1 MTVRVRPRDLKLPYY
16 MTRGGPGDLSM
27 PGNVNTAEWWRPENM
42 SLLGQKK
49 AAEKGSIVEQ
59 AKNKEIFYCSI
70 PFTQL
75 YNEIDG
81 RFQACCFAQPHKNA
95 TIKNTTLKDWMFKG
109 PYMNVLREEMTTPLK
124 EQKEPLKF
132 VKRFCKRCVTD
143 EEKYGR
149 SRRTNCLK
157 IHTNNHV
164 FWDDIEHISD
174 RFRKTG
180 EYKLDRRVLEIQL
193 KIYGS
198 ECNLDCFMCLHS
210 NSTTRMK
217 VAEGSVWNNKI
228 WQKENTG
235 LVAQE
240 TNESKSKLK
249 LVGEK
254 LKKVLEDNTPG
265 SIEQIL
271 ELAPY
276 TRSIKIIGGEPL
288 IMKKQYEMLQA
299 LIDSGDSKEIIIK
312 FQTNMTKMARGKHNI
327 FKYIPHF
334 KLVTMV
340 ASVDGIGKTIE
351 YMRRRTEWPEL
362 VDNIERV
369 KKHPNAVVDFNGL
382 VSFLSV
388 MRFYEVVDWCLNN
401 PVIDQINWAML
412 ENPKHFAVHNLPKKI
427 KDDLIIKYKKLPD
440 IVAALEKKPDPDVNI
455 QDTFQYLLQQD
466 RYYIGTKWE
475 SHLFDVF
482 PELKEFYD
490 PNYKSP
496 DEIDRRMQ
504 TELKKGIEK
513 AYEIPDLLT

>member
-1 MTVRVRPRDLKLPYY
+1 MTVRVRPKDLKLPEY

-27 PGNVNTAEWWRPENM
+27 PGNVNTTEWWRPEHM
-42 SLLGQKK
+42 SELGKKK

-59 AKNKEIFYCSI
+59 AKSKEIYFCGI

-81 RFQACCFAQPHKNA
+81 RYQACCFAEADKIS
-95 TIKNTTLKDWMFKG
+95 TIKNTSLKDWMNKSA
-109 PYMNVLREEMTTPLK
+109 YMNVLREEMTTPGSD
-124 EQKEPLKF
+124 LKF
-132 VKRFCKRCVTD
+132 VKKFCKRCVTD

-157 IHTNNHV
+157 IHTNNSV
-164 FWDDIEHISD
+164 FWDDIEHITD

-198 ECNLDCFMCLHS
+198 ECNLDCFMCLHA

-217 VAEGSVWNNKI
+217 VAESGVWN
-228 WQKENTG
+228 QKVWTEENAG
-235 LVAQE
+235 IQIQE
-240 TNESKSKLK
+240 SNELKSKYK
-249 LVGEK
+249 LVGPK

-288 IMKKQYEMLQA
+288 IMKRQYEMLQA
-299 LIDSGDSKEIIIK
+299 LIDTGDSKEIIIK

-327 FKYIPHF
+327 FKFIPHF

-351 YMRRRTEWPEL
+351 YMRRRTDWPEL
-362 VDNIERV
+362 VDNIEQV
-369 KKHPNAVVDFNGL
+369 KKYPNAVVDFNGL

-388 MRFYEVVDWCLNN
+388 MRFYEVVDWCKDN

-412 ENPKHFAVHNLPKKI
+412 ENPKHFAVHNLPKKL
-427 KDDLIIKYKKLPD
+427 KLELIIKYSKFPD
-440 IVAALEKKPDPDVNI
+440 IVAALEKENDSDVNI
-455 QDTFQYLLQQD
+455 QDTFQYFLQQD
-466 RYYIGTKWE
+466 RYYVGTKWE

-490 PNYKSP
+490 PNYVSP
-496 DEIDRRMQ
+496 DELDKRMQ

-513 AYEIPDLLT
+513 VYEEDLLT